1 MNMKLFH
8 FTPRNPLLKTYLDQ
22 RLECFDHDVTWEL
35 HFQLKYKKKIKYEN
49 KI

>member
-22 RLECFDHDVTWEL
+22 RLECFDHDVTSEL